1 MFRKKNPSFRSFK
14 ERCKKREN
22 CFSFCAYCS
31 HGFFFLC
38 DRDIVFFNKSETAL
52 SSLNEQVTLLEQIAH
67 LHCKLNF
74 KKQRKKKAE
83 TFKRTW
89 HQT

>member
-1 MFRKKNPSFRSFK
+1 MFIKKTLALDPLRKDV
-14 ERCKKREN
+14 KKREN

-52 SSLNEQVTLLEQIAH
+52 SSLNEQVTLLEQVAH